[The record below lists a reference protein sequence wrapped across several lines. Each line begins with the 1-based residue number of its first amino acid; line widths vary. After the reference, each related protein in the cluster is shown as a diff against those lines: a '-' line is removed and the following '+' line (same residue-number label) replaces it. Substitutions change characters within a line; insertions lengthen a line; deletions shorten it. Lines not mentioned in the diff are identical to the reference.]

1 MIDKYIPK
9 KYNLC
14 HLFDIEDLG
23 ELCLGLSTAKEL
35 HYIAFAKN
43 NRILKKYSDRLLRRA
58 EAYLQFIKAENRRRG
73 NWDFLRDGNIVM
85 VLKKNR
91 FICFKVAEEMSTDKI
106 ILSEEEHTLN
116 QEGS

>member
-1 MIDKYIPK
+1 MIYKYIPK

-23 ELCLGLSTAKEL
+23 ELCLCLSTAKEL
-35 HYIAFAKN
+35 HYITFAKN
-43 NRILKKYSDRLLRRA
+43 NRILKKYSDRLLRRV
-58 EAYLQFIKAENRRRG
+58 EAYLQFIKAENRKRG

-91 FICFKVAEEMSTDKI
+91 FICFKIGEEMSMDKI
-106 ILSEEEHTLN
+106 IPSAEEHTLN

>member
-1 MIDKYIPK
+1 MKNILIPK

-43 NRILKKYSDRLLRRA
+43 NRLQKKYADRLLRRA
-58 EAYLQFIKAENRRRG
+58 EAYLRLIKAEARKRG
-73 NWDFLRDGNIVM
+73 SFDFLYDNNVVM
-85 VLKKNR
+85 VFKKNR
-91 FICFKVAEEMSTDKI
+91 FIGLKIADENKPDKI
-106 ILSEEEHTLN
+106 NPSEAEHTLN
-116 QEGS
+116 REGS